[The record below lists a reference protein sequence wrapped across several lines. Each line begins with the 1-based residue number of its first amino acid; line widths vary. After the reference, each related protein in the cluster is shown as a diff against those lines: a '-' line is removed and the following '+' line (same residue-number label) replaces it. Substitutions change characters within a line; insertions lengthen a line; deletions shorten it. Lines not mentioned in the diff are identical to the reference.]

1 MRRFAQTQIRTKH
14 TPNLRSFLLEHS
26 CKDDLL
32 FTSPRLLICCNDL
45 AKSYSHRI
53 PLLYPRYPYLEFR
66 VSIYRQSSEN
76 TSCPKN
82 NQLDKLGDCVGDYR
96 SVLIRMTLSWAYASC
111 VFASAQICAK
121 FDLLKVSAL
130 LVLLSF
136 LFHQT
141 SGM

>member
-1 MRRFAQTQIRTKH
+1 MRRFAQTRIRTKL

-32 FTSPRLLICCNDL
+32 IPSPRLILILICCNDL
-45 AKSYSHRI
+45 AKSYRPRI

-66 VSIYRQSSEN
+66 VSIYANPSIFLSKSRF
-76 TSCPKN
+76 
-82 NQLDKLGDCVGDYR
+82 
-96 SVLIRMTLSWAYASC
+96 SVLVNERMIGVL
-111 VFASAQICAK
+111 VILFAFAQICAK

-136 LFHQT
+136 LFHHAAAPQY
-141 SGM
+141 